1 MVLTFYTND
10 FARSI
15 LCMETRR
22 VSLEVAHFWKPD
34 ALARNSLFFITGITL
49 SESGKPRTANAPKA
63 GWTKPEMA
71 DAVIAML
78 ENESSL
84 NLGIGMPT
92 LIAERIPDDLEIWI
106 HSENGVLG
114 VSGRPSSK
122 TVSPTLI
129 NAGKETISVKPGA
142 SFFDSATSF
151 GMIRG
156 GHIDVCVL
164 GAMQV
169 DVEGN
174 LANWMIPGKKVTGM
188 GGAMDLVHGAKM
200 IVTMLSH
207 FSKKGEPKLLT
218 KCTLPLTGVGVVHKI
233 VTNLGVFT
241 PTGKQFQ
248 VDQLATDISESDLGF
263 AASMIG

>member
-1 MVLTFYTND
+1 MPQPTT
-10 FARSI
+10 
-15 LCMETRR
+15 
-22 VSLEVAHFWKPD
+22 P
-34 ALARNSLFFITGITL
+34 
-49 SESGKPRTANAPKA
+49 A
-63 GWTKPEMA
+63 GWSKAEMA
-71 DAVIAML
+71 DQVIAML
-78 ENESSL
+78 DDHSSL

-92 LIAERIPDDLEIWI
+92 LIAERISPDKGIWI

-114 VSGRPSSK
+114 VSGRPTAS

-169 DVEGN
+169 DVQGS

-188 GGAMDLVHGAKM
+188 GGAMDLVHGSKRV
-200 IVTMLSH
+200 ITMLSH
-207 FSKKGEPKLLT
+207 FSKKGDAKLLPE
-218 KCTLPLTGVGVVHKI
+218 CTLPLTGHSVVHKI

-241 PTGKQFQ
+241 PTGTRFEINA
-248 VDQLATDISESDLGF
+248 LAEGVSESDLGF
-263 AASMIG
+263 